1 MLIQLDPPIPL
12 ETPKGSAQ
20 AMFLIDYSPE
30 HNLMW
35 VCFIDDTAECW
46 TFENHLIRACK
57 NITLGRTLDNNKATP
72 NN

>member
-1 MLIQLDPPIPL
+1 MIIQLNPSIPL
-12 ETPKGSAQ
+12 VTPKGSAQ

-35 VCFIDDTAECW
+35 VCFQDDTGECW
-46 TFENHLIRACK
+46 TWDNTKIRACK
-57 NITLGRTLDNNKATP
+57 NITLGRTLDKNQDTP